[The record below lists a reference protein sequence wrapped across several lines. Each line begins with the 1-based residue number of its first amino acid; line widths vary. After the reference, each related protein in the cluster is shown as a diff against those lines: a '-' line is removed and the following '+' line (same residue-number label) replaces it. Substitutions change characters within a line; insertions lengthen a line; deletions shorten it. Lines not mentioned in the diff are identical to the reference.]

1 MESLALDPYIA
12 ALADQAASFWAPVP
26 LLFVSQQQAVAGMAA
41 MFCCAMTLV
50 AAQAPYRASFE
61 SAMGARH
68 LGYSEG
74 AVRPSRRPTAS
85 SRAQAEAAKW
95 GLVR

>member
-1 MESLALDPYIA
+1 MESPALDPVIA
-12 ALADQAASFWAPVP
+12 ALADHAASFGQPSP
-26 LLFVSQQQAVAGMAA
+26 QRFVSQQQAVAGMAA

-74 AVRPSRRPTAS
+74 AVRPSRRLTAS

-95 GLVR
+95 GFAR